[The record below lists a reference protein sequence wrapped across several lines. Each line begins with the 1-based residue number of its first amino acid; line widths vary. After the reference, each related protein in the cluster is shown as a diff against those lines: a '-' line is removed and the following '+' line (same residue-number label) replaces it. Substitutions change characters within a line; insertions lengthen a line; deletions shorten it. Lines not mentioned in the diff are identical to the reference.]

1 MANVPY
7 FAEVDTHSQIDLAQA
22 ATMAGINID
31 ELYRLNPGFNR
42 WATSP
47 SGPHRLLVPIDH
59 EKLFAREIE
68 QLPPNERMHWQR
80 YTVKAGDS
88 LLLLAKRFNTGAD
101 TIKQINNLS
110 GNMIKVG
117 QTLMIPMASESGQH
131 YSLSADQRLQSIHKK
146 RTGGS
151 DSQQV
156 FHRVK
161 NGESLWTISRQYK
174 VTVSKL
180 AHWNGIAPK
189 DTLRPGQKLSVWTK
203 EPKTSFPGKRKA
215 VTKKI
220 GYHVRTGDS
229 LARIADKFNV
239 QINDI
244 VKWNQVNT
252 ANYLQPG
259 QKLTLYVDIMN
270 AFN

>member
-1 MANVPY
+1 
-7 FAEVDTHSQIDLAQA
+7 
-22 ATMAGINID
+22 
-31 ELYRLNPGFNR
+31 
-42 WATSP
+42 
-47 SGPHRLLVPIDH
+47 
-59 EKLFAREIE
+59 
-68 QLPPNERMHWQR
+68 MHWQR

-151 DSQQV
+151 NSQQV

-203 EPKTSFPGKRKA
+203 EPKKSFPGKREA

-252 ANYLQPG
+252 ASYLQRG